1 MPMRRPH
8 LMALL
13 ALAVLLGP
21 GPAGVAAAPTLK
33 AATLMPL
40 WTPQAQ
46 FAGYYV
52 AQAKGLYAR
61 QGIDLRLLPAG
72 PGQSPATALQEG
84 RADFAILWLTT
95 AITHRANGLPLRH
108 LAQISQK
115 SSLLLI
121 SRKASGIRSIA
132 DMAGRRVGLWPGDV
146 AIPARTLFASRGIQV
161 REVPQGQTLN
171 LFLRGG
177 LDVASA
183 TWYNEYHTLHSSG
196 LDPEELNVV
205 FLSEQGLNF
214 PEDGLYALE
223 STVQR
228 DPALVRGFIEAS
240 LEGWRLAFAHPE
252 ETLDLVLRI
261 TREARQPANR
271 MHQRWML
278 DRMRDLMQPATPGGR
293 PGELREAD
301 YAAVAQAMV
310 RLQFI
315 PRAPDPAP
323 SFLWRPDAPTP

>member
-1 MPMRRPH
+1 MLTRRPH
-8 LMALL
+8 LLALL
-13 ALAVLLGP
+13 ALSILLAAR
-21 GPAGVAAAPTLK
+21 PAGLGALK
-33 AATLMPL
+33 PASLMPL

-52 AQAKGLYAR
+52 AREKGLYAR
-61 QGIDLRLLPAG
+61 HGIDLRILPAG
-72 PGQSPATALQEG
+72 PGRSPAEALREG
-84 RADFAILWLTT
+84 QADFAILWLTT
-95 AITHRANGLPLRH
+95 AITHRANGLPLLH

-115 SSLLLI
+115 SSLLLV
-121 SRKASGIRSIA
+121 SRKSSGIRTIA
-132 DMAGRRVGLWPGDV
+132 DMAGRKVGLWPGDV

-161 REVPQGQTLN
+161 REVTQGQTLN

-196 LDPEELNVV
+196 LDPDELNVV

-223 STVQR
+223 ATVQR
-228 DPALVRGFIEAS
+228 DPALVRGFVEAS
-240 LEGWRLAFAHPE
+240 LEGWREAFAHPE
-252 ETLDLVLRI
+252 EALDLVLRAA
-261 TREARQPANR
+261 REARQPANR

-278 DRMRDLMQPATPGGR
+278 DRMRDLMQPATPGTR

-301 YAAVAQAMV
+301 YAAVAQTMV
-310 RLQFI
+310 RLKFI